1 MSTYRMSF
9 RPLSGFLYSLL
20 IDNMNVRKAPSKF
33 PSPLGVSLFS
43 MKHRRQAAN
52 RVRFPSPLGVSLFSI
67 KSGKNVYIPDEF
79 PSPLGVSLFSIE
91 LQKYHVKK
99 INCFRPLSGFL
110 YSLYCR
116 LVLKIHS
123 MLVSVPSRGFF
134 ILYEY
139 EDLEEQG
146 RLVSVPSRGFFILYT
161 ASGIPYGI

>member
-1 MSTYRMSF
+1 MFPS
-9 RPLSGFLYSLL
+9 PLGVSLFSIVTKDACNLLRRVSVPSRGFFILYIEAKIREAVDLG
-20 IDNMNVRKAPSKF
+20 F

-134 ILYEY
+134 ILY
-139 EDLEEQG
+139 
-146 RLVSVPSRGFFILYT
+146 T